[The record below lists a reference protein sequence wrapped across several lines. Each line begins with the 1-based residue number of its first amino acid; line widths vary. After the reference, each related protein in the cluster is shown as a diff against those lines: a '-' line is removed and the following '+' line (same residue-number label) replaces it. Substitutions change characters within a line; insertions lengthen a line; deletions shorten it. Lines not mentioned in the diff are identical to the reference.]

1 LKEAG
6 LVVFDGKVVMSVALV
21 DQVCGDLALSQ
32 QGIGGNFFAL
42 NIYGIKKRDG
52 GLDFVGTLDGLVV
65 YRQGAYFFW
74 V

>member
-1 LKEAG
+1 
-6 LVVFDGKVVMSVALV
+6 LV

-32 QGIGGNFFAL
+32 QGIGGNVFAL

-52 GLDFVGTLDGLVV
+52 GLDFVGALDGLVV

>member
-1 LKEAG
+1 
-6 LVVFDGKVVMSVALV
+6 MSVALV

-52 GLDFVGTLDGLVV
+52 GFDFVGAFNLLVGDG
-65 YRQGAYFFW
+65 QGSYFFW